1 MKILVFVLLLGIM
14 FSSCGN
20 KADSERQNDSA
31 FTTVQESVAA
41 VDDSVEV
48 AESSQV
54 GDESS
59 FEVSDSSEDDMKWR
73 LFEDT
78 YKETDSGR
86 AAENYAHNKDIKIEG
101 FVRYGQEN
109 PPVCDMI
116 LGKKRFAGVGCEV
129 IAAYNYLT
137 YEGFEPDM
145 AKLAYDFEKNA
156 LIAADGS
163 LGSNPRKIS
172 GLFKAM
178 GVGYKRFYKAEEA
191 QAAVDEGKPVI
202 VSFHTGLNIFSG
214 IHTVFAVKE
223 EGRLYVYNC
232 YNSAEDRTEV
242 ESIYQLMN
250 KNSLFIVGYTE
261 TDGQM
266 R

>member
-1 MKILVFVLLLGIM
+1 MIGFYHY
-14 FSSCGN
+14 CG
-20 KADSERQNDSA
+20 KPVVDSG
-31 FTTVQESVAA
+31 
-41 VDDSVEV
+41 SVEV
-48 AESSQV
+48 DESSQV
-54 GDESS
+54 GDESDIQG
-59 FEVSDSSEDDMKWR
+59 DSSEDDMKWR

-86 AAENYAHNKDIKIEG
+86 AAENYAHNKGIKIEG
-101 FVRYGQEN
+101 FVKYGQEN
-109 PPVCDMI
+109 PPVCDLM
-116 LGKKRFAGVGCEV
+116 LGETRFAGVGCEV

-178 GVGYKRFYKAEEA
+178 GVGYKRFYKVDEA
-191 QAAVDEGKPVI
+191 QAAVEKGKPVI
-202 VSFHTGLNIFSG
+202 VSYHIGLNIFSG

-223 EGRLYVYNC
+223 EGQAVCLQLLQFSGGQDRGGEHL
-232 YNSAEDRTEV
+232 SAYDKKQPFYCGLHGR
-242 ESIYQLMN
+242 
-250 KNSLFIVGYTE
+250 
-261 TDGQM
+261 
-266 R
+266 

>member
-1 MKILVFVLLLGIM
+1 MKILAVILFLGIM
-14 FSSCGN
+14 LSSCGN
-20 KADSERQNDSA
+20 KADSERLNDSA
-31 FTTVQESVAA
+31 FTTTAESSA
-41 VDDSVEV
+41 VDSDSMEV
-48 AESSQV
+48 DESSQV
-54 GDESS
+54 GDESGIQG
-59 FEVSDSSEDDMKWR
+59 DSSEDDMKWR

-101 FVRYGQEN
+101 FVKYGQEN
-109 PPVCDMI
+109 PPVCDLM
-116 LGKKRFAGVGCEV
+116 LGENRFAGVGCEV

-156 LIAADGS
+156 LIAAD
-163 LGSNPRKIS
+163 K
-172 GLFKAM
+172 
-178 GVGYKRFYKAEEA
+178 
-191 QAAVDEGKPVI
+191 
-202 VSFHTGLNIFSG
+202 
-214 IHTVFAVKE
+214 
-223 EGRLYVYNC
+223 
-232 YNSAEDRTEV
+232 TEV

-261 TDGQM
+261 DDGQM

>member
-1 MKILVFVLLLGIM
+1 MKILAVVLLLGIM
-14 FSSCGN
+14 LSSCGN
-20 KADSERQNDSA
+20 KADSERLNDSA
-31 FTTVQESVAA
+31 FTTTAESSA
-41 VDDSVEV
+41 VDSDSMEV
-48 AESSQV
+48 GESSQV
-54 GDESS
+54 GDESDIQG
-59 FEVSDSSEDDMKWR
+59 DSSEDDMKWR

-86 AAENYAHNKDIKIEG
+86 AAENYAHNKGIKIE
-101 FVRYGQEN
+101 
-109 PPVCDMI
+109 
-116 LGKKRFAGVGCEV
+116 GCEV
-129 IAAYNYLT
+129 IAAYNYLK

-178 GVGYKRFYKAEEA
+178 GVGYKRFYKVDEA
-191 QAAVDEGKPVI
+191 QAAVEEGKPVI
-202 VSFHTGLNIFSG
+202 VSYHIGLNIFSG

-232 YNSAEDRTEV
+232 YNSAADKTEV

-261 TDGQM
+261 DDSQM

>member
-1 MKILVFVLLLGIM
+1 MKILAVILFLGIM
-14 FSSCGN
+14 LSSCGN
-20 KADSERQNDSA
+20 KADSERLNDSA
-31 FTTVQESVAA
+31 FTTTAESSV
-41 VDDSVEV
+41 VDSDSMDVD
-48 AESSQV
+48 ESSQV
-54 GDESS
+54 GDESDIQG
-59 FEVSDSSEDDMKWR
+59 DSSEDDMKWR

-86 AAENYAHNKDIKIEG
+86 AAENYAHNKGIKIDG
-101 FVRYGQEN
+101 FVKY
-109 PPVCDMI
+109 
-116 LGKKRFAGVGCEV
+116 GVGCEV

-202 VSFHTGLNIFSG
+202 VSYHIGLNIFSG

-232 YNSAEDRTEV
+232 YNSAADKTEV

-261 TDGQM
+261 DDGQM

>member
-1 MKILVFVLLLGIM
+1 MKILAVILFLGIM
-14 FSSCGN
+14 LSSCGN
-20 KADSERQNDSA
+20 KADSERLNDSA
-31 FTTVQESVAA
+31 FTTTAESSV
-41 VDDSVEV
+41 VDSDSMDVD
-48 AESSQV
+48 ESSQV
-54 GDESS
+54 GDESDIQG
-59 FEVSDSSEDDMKWR
+59 DSSEDDMKWR
-73 LFEDT
+73 LLRTLTRKLTAAGLRKLCSQQGHKDRWLCEI
-78 YKETDSGR
+78 R
-86 AAENYAHNKDIKIEG
+86 AG
-101 FVRYGQEN
+101 N
-109 PPVCDMI
+109 PPVCDLI
-116 LGKKRFAGVGCEV
+116 LGETRFAGVGCEV

-163 LGSNPRKIS
+163 LGSDPRKIS

-191 QAAVDEGKPVI
+191 QAAVEEGKPVI
-202 VSFHTGLNIFSG
+202 VSYHIGLNIFSG

-232 YNSAEDRTEV
+232 YNSAADKTEV

-261 TDGQM
+261 DDGQM